1 MAAKWMERVRALP
14 LPAKIAAGAFLLLIA
29 YESAQQGP
37 VPGGGGS
44 SSQIIELE
52 QQHAALVQQAN
63 ECKAAMDQNSMRWAQ
78 GAMNGEMPT
87 GAPACQEQMPQ
98 IIAQMAAI
106 ESQLNRYQGGGNQ
119 AAGGGYAQ
127 GGSQP
132 NYYHPTDPNAPS
144 YNNPDQSLDA
154 VDRWNRNV
162 IRGNS
167 MYTDQDGQQHE
178 LETQPNYHQN
188 VETGQYVATPTPA
201 APDNHSDYTPLTN
214 ADDR

>member
-1 MAAKWMERVRALP
+1 MAAKWMERVKALP

-29 YESAQQGP
+29 YEAAQQGP
-37 VPGGGGS
+37 VPAAGD
-44 SSQIIELE
+44 SSQIAELE

-63 ECKAAMDQNSMRWAQ
+63 ECQAEMDQNSMRWAQ
-78 GAMNGEMPT
+78 GAMNGEMPA
-87 GAPACQEQMPQ
+87 GVPACQEQMPQ

-106 ESQLNRYQGGGNQ
+106 ESQLKRYQGGS
-119 AAGGGYAQ
+119 YAQ
-127 GGSQP
+127 GGGQP

-188 VETGQYVATPTPA
+188 RETGQYVATPTPA
-201 APDNHSDYTPLTN
+201 APDNNADYTPLTN